1 MTWALKRQIFYVGV
15 LLIFFAIFGFLVSYP
30 YFNRAPTCNDFKQN
44 ADEEGID
51 CGGSCVLSC
60 VAELDKISVLWSR
73 AFRVVPGRYNAVA
86 YLENKNEN
94 TAVKKIHYQFR
105 FADKDN
111 IYIGKREGET
121 FIPPA
126 GRFAVFAPAIGV
138 GNSVPVYTTFE
149 FTEEPVWFQVPEEKI
164 NQLKIFASNIN
175 LQNASTSPRLSATIK
190 NNSLFIIPNVS
201 VVVILY
207 DASHNAVS
215 VSQTHIDVLSG
226 EESRE
231 VNFTWP
237 EPIPKE
243 IIFKEIIPMYD
254 IFSVK
259 LR

>member
-1 MTWALKRQIFYVGV
+1 MTWALRRQIFYVGILLGFFVV
-15 LLIFFAIFGFLVSYP
+15 LGFLISYP
-30 YFNRAPTCNDFKQN
+30 YFHMAPTCFDNKQN
-44 ADEEGID
+44 GNETGID
-51 CGGSCVLSC
+51 CGGSCALSC
-60 VAELDKISVLWSR
+60 AAELDKISVLWSR

-111 IYIGKREGET
+111 IYIGKREGDT

-138 GNSVPVYTTFE
+138 GNSIPVYTTFE
-149 FTEEPVWFQVPEEKI
+149 FTEEPVWRQVSPEQVS
-164 NQLKIFASNIN
+164 QLKVFASNIQ
-175 LQNASTSPRLSATIK
+175 LTDEATSPKLSATIK
-190 NNSLFIIPNVS
+190 NNSLFIIPDVS
-201 VVVILY
+201 VVAILY
-207 DASHNAVS
+207 DALHNAVS

-226 EESRE
+226 EEAVQ

-237 EPIPKE
+237 EPISSPVV
-243 IIFKEIIPMYD
+243 FKEIIPIYD

-259 LR
+259 LK